1 MTPQQ
6 RNDDFY
12 AYVAANYPRYNP
24 EYTFQEDGFVY
35 YNPTVEPTDDGIT
48 HNDITFTVSGHEWS
62 SAEALADIV
71 SMQAYLD
78 SQQ

>member
-6 RNDDFY
+6 RNLDFY
-12 AYVAANYPRYNP
+12 AYVAANYPRYSP

-35 YNPTVEPTDDGIT
+35 YNPMVEPTDDGIT
-48 HNDITFTVSGHEWS
+48 YDDVRYIVSGHPWS
-62 SAEALADIV
+62 SAEALGDIV

-78 SQQ
+78 SQP